1 MRELIKLA
9 IKEDLSSGDVT
20 TNCLVPND
28 LRVEAAIIAKE
39 KGVIAGFEAAKEV
52 FRRINPRVKFVPRKK
67 DGAQAKRGD
76 VIAIIKGPARAILSG
91 ERLALNFMQRLS
103 GVATMSASFAAA
115 VEGTGAQVLDT
126 RKTTPLWRAL
136 EKKAVRSG
144 GCFNHRFGLF
154 DAVLIKDNHLCVE
167 KDIERAIKKSKRFG
181 RVEIEVK
188 DLEELKKAAVSGA
201 DIILLDNMSLKML
214 RKCVRAARAI
224 EKKRSK
230 KILLEASGG
239 ITLEN
244 VRAVAKTGVDY
255 ISVGALTH
263 SPKALDLSLEIVK
276 CR

>member
-1 MRELIKLA
+1 
-9 IKEDLSSGDVT
+9 
-20 TNCLVPND
+20 
-28 LRVEAAIIAKE
+28 
-39 KGVIAGFEAAKEV
+39 
-52 FRRINPRVKFVPRKK
+52 
-67 DGAQAKRGD
+67 
-76 VIAIIKGPARAILSG
+76 
-91 ERLALNFMQRLS
+91 
-103 GVATMSASFAAA
+103 
-115 VEGTGAQVLDT
+115 
-126 RKTTPLWRAL
+126 
-136 EKKAVRSG
+136 
-144 GCFNHRFGLF
+144 
-154 DAVLIKDNHLCVE
+154 VLIKDNHLCVE